1 MNFGDDEDNSLIV
14 EPKCGEKSET
24 SLTSTFRCE
33 KDKFTYH
40 VPV

>member
-1 MNFGDDEDNSLIV
+1 MNFGDDKDNSLI

-24 SLTSTFRCE
+24 SFTSTFPCE